1 MILLMLMAMLSPQSQ
16 AQDQMMIGRSFEQ
29 FAALADHQCP
39 ARHLRAL
46 KPAELDGAEEA
57 FEQSLSPKQRRQI
70 AAADRSGPRCDRE
83 GHGATCPAI
92 GRLDALNHTRALGSF
107 VTFACTHR

>member
-1 MILLMLMAMLSPQSQ
+1 MILLMLMALLSQQ
-16 AQDQMMIGRSFEQ
+16 AQDQSMIGPTFER
-29 FAALADHQCP
+29 FATLADRQCP

-46 KPAELDGAEEA
+46 KPADLDGAEES
-57 FEQSLSPKQRRQI
+57 FEEGLSPRRRRQI

-92 GRLDALNHTRALGSF
+92 GRLDAMIRTRALASF
-107 VTFACTHR
+107 VTFACTHG